1 MIGDARGEKRG
12 AGAPR
17 PPLKL
22 LLGRTDG
29 KTASRKT
36 GTALELREGAEDHGT
51 DRRHLVEVA
60 QEFDLDLVLLQ
71 DVVLRG
77 ESDLDLAA
85 GRIAVRRFVPHRP
98 DLPFRPEPFDCFEIP
113 AGVMGAP
120 VSILVVELGGRA
132 LAPIRTEGD
141 EILHVRSAMKTP
153 A

>member
-1 MIGDARGEKRG
+1 MLFRWTDREAAGRE
-12 AGAPR
+12 AGA
-17 PPLKL
+17 
-22 LLGRTDG
+22 
-29 KTASRKT
+29 S
-36 GTALELREGAEDHGT
+36 LEFREGADDHGA
-51 DRRHLVEVA
+51 DRGNLVQVA
-60 QEFDLDLVLLQ
+60 QEL
-71 DVVLRG
+71 
-77 ESDLDLAA
+77 DLDLAA

-141 EILHVRSAMKTP
+141 EILHVRSAMKAP